1 MNKVVREA
9 SQHPSILAFQQEL
22 RWYALYT
29 RPRHEKVVAEQLIN
43 REMEAFLPIREV
55 LSRWKDRRKLVQL
68 PLFPGYLFVRTS
80 LTHKRQVVSTDG
92 VVCMVSFQGAPAP
105 IPDEEIEAVREIC
118 LTKLPCDPYPYL
130 TEGRWVRVVRGPLAG
145 LSGILVRK
153 KGKHRLVVSIDILQQ
168 SVAVEIDADCA
179 VPLDW

>member
-1 MNKVVREA
+1 
-9 SQHPSILAFQQEL
+9 
-22 RWYALYT
+22 
-29 RPRHEKVVAEQLIN
+29 
-43 REMEAFLPIREV
+43 
-55 LSRWKDRRKLVQL
+55 
-68 PLFPGYLFVRTS
+68 
-80 LTHKRQVVSTDG
+80 
-92 VVCMVSFQGAPAP
+92 MVSFQGTPAP

-168 SVAVEIDADCA
+168 SVAVEIDEIGRASCRER
-179 VPLDW
+179 V